1 MDKNNASA
9 LLETILGNVK
19 AMTNSNTAIGEPI
32 VTPEGITM
40 IPVSRISYGFA
51 TGGSDLNSKNGGTA
65 NPFGGGG
72 GAGVKIN
79 PTAFVVIKDGH
90 VRIMN
95 VESPAVSTLE
105 RLVDAAPDL
114 LDKLQS
120 MTKKDEPKQ
129 EGTKVVEDDKA
140 E

>member
-9 LLETILGNVK
+9 LLETILQNVK
-19 AMTNSNTAIGEPI
+19 ALTNSNTAIGEPI
-32 VTPEGITM
+32 VTPDGITM

-51 TGGSDLNSKNGGTA
+51 TGGSDISPKNGSNA

-95 VESPAVSTLE
+95 VEAPAVTTLE
-105 RLVDAAPDL
+105 RLLDAAPDL
-114 LDKLQS
+114 IDKVQS
-120 MTKKDEPKQ
+120 MTKKDEPKD
-129 EGTKVVEDDKA
+129 ETATTVVIDK
-140 E
+140 